1 MSTAD
6 PEGVGPEPAGQGGA
20 DLPRRV
26 AAITQRRPAMHDVAR
41 LAGVSH
47 QTVSRVLNLHPSV
60 SPRTR
65 TLVLAAIDELG
76 YRPNSAARTLAT
88 GRSQTLGVITI
99 AGTLYGP
106 MSMLYGVEAAARDE
120 GYMLTIANVREGEEG
135 GLERAVAN
143 LQKQRVDGIVVIA
156 PLVSIGESLS
166 ALAQELPLIAVESS
180 PQGDLPIVSVDQAAG
195 ARLATEHLLDGGHR
209 TVWHVAGPENWYEA
223 KERALGWSA
232 AMTAAGLEMP
242 PTLSGDWS
250 PRSGYQAGQLLSRM
264 PEVTAVFVA
273 NDQMALGVLRALNEH
288 GRRVPDDVSLVGFD
302 DIPESGYFSP
312 PLTTVRQPFDTV
324 GRRSLQTLLTQ
335 IESGRVS
342 SGRVVIQPELILR
355 ESTAPPR
362 G

>member
-6 PEGVGPEPAGQGGA
+6 PGVQPEPSEDAVSA
-20 DLPRRV
+20 PAPL
-26 AAITQRRPAMHDVAR
+26 QRRPAMYDVAR

-88 GRSQTLGVITI
+88 GRSKTLGVITL

-106 MSMLYGVEAAARDE
+106 MSMLYGVEAAARE
-120 GYMLTIANVREGEEG
+120 QGYMLTIVSVRDGEDG
-135 GLERAVAN
+135 ALERAVAN
-143 LQKQRVDGIVVIA
+143 LHKQRVDGIVAIA
-156 PLVSIGESLS
+156 PLVSIGESLT
-166 ALAQELPLIAVESS
+166 ALAQQIPLVAVESS
-180 PQGDLPIVSVDQAAG
+180 PRASLPIVSVDQAAG
-195 ARLATEHLLDGGHR
+195 ARIVTEHLLELGHR
-209 TVWHVAGPENWYEA
+209 TVWHVSGPAGWYESEDRIVGWTA
-223 KERALGWSA
+223 ALR
-232 AMTAAGLEMP
+232 AAGLEVP
-242 PTLSGDWS
+242 PALAGDWS
-250 PRSGYQAGQLLSRM
+250 PRSGYEAGRLLSRM

-288 GRRVPDDVSLVGFD
+288 GRRVPDDISLVGFD
-302 DIPESGYFSP
+302 DIPESEYFSP

-324 GRRSLQTLLTQ
+324 GRRSLQTLLSE
-335 IESGRVS
+335 IETGQAV
-342 SGRVVIQPELILR
+342 SGRVVIAPELVVR
-355 ESTAPPR
+355 ESTAPPNL

>member
-6 PEGVGPEPAGQGGA
+6 PGVQPGPSEDDTSSPAP
-20 DLPRRV
+20 L
-26 AAITQRRPAMHDVAR
+26 QRRPAMYDVAR

-88 GRSQTLGVITI
+88 GRSKTLGVITL

-106 MSMLYGVEAAARDE
+106 MSMLYGIEAAARDQ
-120 GYMLTIANVREGEEG
+120 GYMLTIVSVRDGEDG
-135 GLERAVAN
+135 ALERAVAN
-143 LQKQRVDGIVVIA
+143 LHKQRVDGIVAIA
-156 PLVSIGESLS
+156 PLVSIGESLT
-166 ALAQELPLIAVESS
+166 ALAQQIPLVAVESS
-180 PQGDLPIVSVDQAAG
+180 PRASLPIVSVDQSAG
-195 ARLATEHLLDGGHR
+195 ARIATEHLLAQGHR
-209 TVWHVAGPENWYEA
+209 TVWHVSGPAGWYESQDRVVGWTA
-223 KERALGWSA
+223 ALN
-232 AMTAAGLEMP
+232 AAGLEVP
-242 PTLSGDWS
+242 PALSGDWS
-250 PRSGYQAGQLLSRM
+250 PRSGYEAGQILSRM

-273 NDQMALGVLRALNEH
+273 NDQMALGVLRAFNEH

-324 GRRSLQTLLTQ
+324 GRRSLQTLLSE
-335 IESGRVS
+335 IESGQAVAE
-342 SGRVVIQPELILR
+342 RVVIAPELIVR
-355 ESTAPPR
+355 ESTARPPS
-362 G
+362 